1 MAQIAIHHNPFQL
14 HENVEL
20 FTPRDYHTIRS
31 WLDNQGIAEFTKP
44 TLCLVNGDPV
54 LRKDWAFIHINNDM
68 VVSFVSLP
76 QGGGG
81 GKILRTVLS
90 IAIMVAAPYAG
101 AALAGTLG
109 VTSAIGVSLITAAVG
124 FAGSALL
131 NALIPP
137 PSPSSPI
144 SNFNT
149 ASPSPTYSLQAQGN
163 QARLGE
169 PIPCVYGRHI
179 VYPDFGSTPYS
190 EFENNDQFLF
200 QLHVIGQG
208 EYDVETIRIE
218 DTPITSF
225 SEITHEIIPSNGTVT
240 LFDTDVVTAP
250 EVAGQE
256 LLSTGDGGAFIGP
269 FVANP
274 AETQTELLAFDIA
287 LSRGLYYANDSGS
300 LSNRTVTWDVQARLI
315 DDDGVA
321 IGSWITLGSETI
333 TDNSNTPIRKTYKYP
348 VSAGRYEVQAIR
360 TNAKDYSSR
369 SGNDLNWNAVKAH
382 LISNDNFGDVTLLA
396 LKMRA
401 TDNLSQR
408 SSRMV
413 NCIVTRKLSVWDE
426 VSGWSAPQAT
436 RSIAWACADILK
448 SDYGAK
454 LNDSRIDLQALKAL
468 DDIWVGRGDTFNGI
482 FDRKLTVWEALSQV
496 ARCGRAVA
504 FLQGGTL
511 RFVRD
516 ESKTLPVALFS
527 PRNII
532 KDSFKIDYVMPGE
545 DTADSVTVE
554 FFNEKI
560 WKPDEITASLS
571 DSNADQPAT
580 VSLFGCSNKE
590 HALREGLYMA
600 AANRYRRRLLSFK
613 TELEG
618 LIPTYGDLIAVSHD
632 MPRWGQAGDIV
643 SYDPPYLEL
652 SEPVKFSDG
661 DNHYIVLRQKD
672 GSVSGPWLIT
682 AGNNNRQVKLEEEID
697 FTPYTGNAEERT
709 HFSFGIGE
717 KWGVLSRVTGVRPRG
732 NEVEISSVV
741 ENAMVHSA
749 DIPTP

>member
-1 MAQIAIHHNPFQL
+1 M
-14 HENVEL
+14 
-20 FTPRDYHTIRS
+20 
-31 WLDNQGIAEFTKP
+31 
-44 TLCLVNGDPV
+44 
-54 LRKDWAFIHINNDM
+54 
-68 VVSFVSLP
+68 
-76 QGGGG
+76 
-81 GKILRTVLS
+81 
-90 IAIMVAAPYAG
+90 
-101 AALAGTLG
+101 
-109 VTSAIGVSLITAAVG
+109 
-124 FAGSALL
+124 
-131 NALIPP
+131 
-137 PSPSSPI
+137 
-144 SNFNT
+144 
-149 ASPSPTYSLQAQGN
+149 
-163 QARLGE
+163 
-169 PIPCVYGRHI
+169 
-179 VYPDFGSTPYS
+179 
-190 EFENNDQFLF
+190 
-200 QLHVIGQG
+200 
-208 EYDVETIRIE
+208 
-218 DTPITSF
+218 
-225 SEITHEIIPSNGTVT
+225 
-240 LFDTDVVTAP
+240 
-250 EVAGQE
+250 
-256 LLSTGDGGAFIGP
+256 
-269 FVANP
+269 
-274 AETQTELLAFDIA
+274 
-287 LSRGLYYANDSGS
+287 
-300 LSNRTVTWDVQARLI
+300 
-315 DDDGVA
+315 
-321 IGSWITLGSETI
+321 
-333 TDNSNTPIRKTYKYP
+333 
-348 VSAGRYEVQAIR
+348 
-360 TNAKDYSSR
+360 
-369 SGNDLNWNAVKAH
+369 
-382 LISNDNFGDVTLLA
+382 
-396 LKMRA
+396 
-401 TDNLSQR
+401 
-408 SSRMV
+408 
-413 NCIVTRKLSVWDE
+413 
-426 VSGWSAPQAT
+426 
-436 RSIAWACADILK
+436 
-448 SDYGAK
+448 
-454 LNDSRIDLQALKAL
+454 
-468 DDIWVGRGDTFNGI
+468 
-482 FDRKLTVWEALSQV
+482 